1 MPDYDYKITLGDN
14 VLSIRASVRG
24 ETLRRLSYVSGSF
37 PADFTTQIEFDKP
50 VGAFKHR
57 MRDKVL
63 EVIVLKAEAAQFQRA
78 A

>member
-1 MPDYDYKITLGDN
+1 MT
-14 VLSIRASVRG
+14 R
-24 ETLRRLSYVSGSF
+24 
-37 PADFTTQIEFDKP
+37 IEFGKP

-63 EVIVLKAEAAQFQRA
+63 EVVVLKAEAAQFQRA